1 MFIFILNS
9 SIFIL
14 IFILSIVCF
23 DELELEF
30 TEARMCMNDENI
42 HVEVDFFFLFGVVFS
57 CFE

>member
-1 MFIFILNS
+1 MFIFILNF

-23 DELELEF
+23 DDELELEF

-42 HVEVDFFFLFGVVFS
+42 HVEVDFFFNL
-57 CFE
+57 E